1 MQNAPDQSG
10 LFVAAG
16 HNGLRI
22 VSRDGVK
29 WENAQSGREGETFG
43 TVCFGGGRCLAVG
56 RFGGSNL
63 FSVTRDGVTWKTTE
77 RDARYSKYLLGV
89 SYAHEEFLGVG
100 GDPGAVGVSQP
111 FITTSKDG
119 EAWSEM
125 RQIAGKNVLRRLV
138 WGNNRW
144 AGVGD
149 RGRRATSP
157 DGAVWQDDASVRAID
172 TLVDVAFGAGVFVGV
187 GLHGLRMTSA
197 DGITWDQRFAG
208 EEGEHLNSILWT
220 GDRFVAVG
228 QGATYFSPNGRD
240 WERRP
245 NQNAPL
251 AASYGN
257 GVFAGCAWKGRLL
270 RSTDAVKW
278 DQVFK
283 AEQHLE
289 AVEYG
294 NLGA

>member
-1 MQNAPDQSG
+1 MQNTVTTPG

-22 VSRDGVK
+22 VSRDGLT
-29 WENAQSGREGETFG
+29 WESPQTGREGETYG
-43 TVCFGGGRCLAVG
+43 AVCFGGGRCLAVG
-56 RFGGSNL
+56 RFGGANL
-63 FSVTRDGVTWKTTE
+63 FSVTQDGRNWKTST
-77 RDARYSKYLLGV
+77 RDARYSKYLLGM
-89 SYAHEEFLGVG
+89 SYSRGEFLGLG

-111 FITTSKDG
+111 FIMTSKDG
-119 EAWSEM
+119 ENWSDM
-125 RQIAGKNVLRRLV
+125 RGIAGKNVLRRMA
-138 WGNNRW
+138 WGKDRCV
-144 AGVGD
+144 AVGD
-149 RGRRATSP
+149 RGRRATST
-157 DGAVWQDDASVRAID
+157 DGLIWQDDPAVKAID

-197 DGITWDQRFAG
+197 DGITWDHRLAG

-228 QGATYFSPNGRD
+228 QGATYFSNNGLD
-240 WERRP
+240 WERRT

-251 AASYGN
+251 TAAYGN
-257 GVFAGCAWKGRLL
+257 GLFIGCAWKGRLL
-270 RSTDAVKW
+270 RSTNAVKW

-294 NLGA
+294 PLGT